1 MQAGAD
7 AEARKQTQKQSQ
19 KIAFK
24 KQLDDQI
31 LEAEARKRAEKVE
44 KEAENQ
50 KVLKDVKS
58 YIQVIGVHAHVP
70 KRTCRAHAGK
80 PFCKTNIK
88 R

>member
-1 MQAGAD
+1 MNSPSCFQAGAD
-7 AEARKQTQKQSQ
+7 AEARKQTQKMNQ

-31 LEAEARKRAEKVE
+31 LEADARKRAEKVE

-58 YIQVIGVHAHVP
+58 YIQVIVLHAHLSQD
-70 KRTCRAHAGK
+70 KIEITCMQA
-80 PFCKTNIK
+80 
-88 R
+88 